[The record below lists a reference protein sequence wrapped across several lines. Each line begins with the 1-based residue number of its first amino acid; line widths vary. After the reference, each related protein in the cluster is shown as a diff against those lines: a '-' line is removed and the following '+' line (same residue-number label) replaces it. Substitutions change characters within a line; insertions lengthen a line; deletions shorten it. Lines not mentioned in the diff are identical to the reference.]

1 MKKKII
7 KRGLIGAAVLLLIM
21 ALMTAYAAFSPGPNF
36 VTWLLFGEG
45 NLVTDESAAWVSEDE
60 SFYFYG
66 SDVDRGIRYGRMI
79 CDEEIVEIIFYD
91 DNRGGGFLIKE
102 YRPDI
107 DYRVLDK
114 EPNLVVGDYRF
125 KRFDEETIIVK
136 WKNKD
141 EFDNEKVK
149 FLMHRRDAEEW
160 KREMEADPRWGG
172 PEPDIGPGLH
182 VYDRDKDAVWV
193 SEDDTMYFYEWTG
206 MPRPDGEF
214 IQNGQVEGFGFHTTN
229 RVFEA
234 YKNENDSSGGD
245 ALIKAIYRISG
256 ENDDVLTLTSCSGI
270 LAGAEPAVFHKK
282 NVEEWEKGEGISLLG
297 PPLGLRENVAW
308 VSEDENMF
316 FYEKSE
322 GKPDYFGKIKYNA
335 ADTNDIYDTFEM
347 AERNVF
353 CPYTYRMLFSYRYDP
368 ENPKEVRVDPQN
380 IRPTSSEPGRPNYV
394 FRYRIS
400 PDGETLTLENRS
412 RYEDEWKIKVLHK
425 VNADEW
431 RAETGTD

>member
-1 MKKKII
+1 MKKKIW
-7 KRGLIGAAVLLLIM
+7 KRFLIGLAILFLIM
-21 ALMTAYAAFSPGPNF
+21 ALMTFYAAFSPGPNF

-66 SDVDRGIRYGRMI
+66 WDIDRGIRYGRMI
-79 CDEEIVEIIFYD
+79 RDEEIVEIIFYD

-125 KRFDEETIIVK
+125 KRFDQETIIVK

-141 EFDNEKVK
+141 APNNEKVK

-193 SEDDTMYFYEWTG
+193 SEDDTMYFYEWTVG
-206 MPRPDGEF
+206 PRPDGE
-214 IQNGQVEGFGFHTTN
+214 IKRVGMMEGFNFETSN
-229 RVFEA
+229 RVFLA
-234 YKNENDSSGGD
+234 YTEDHQD
-245 ALIKAIYRISG
+245 RLFTAIYRISG

-270 LAGAEPAVFHKK
+270 LAGEEPVVFRKK

-297 PPLGLRENVAW
+297 PPLGLRENVVW
-308 VSEDENMF
+308 VSEDGDMH

-322 GKPDYFGKIKYNA
+322 GKPDYYGCTEEGWGTY
-335 ADTNDIYDTFEM
+335 
-347 AERNVF
+347 VF
-353 CPYTYRMLFSYRYDP
+353 CPYAYRMLFGYRYDP
-368 ENPKEVRVDPQN
+368 ENPKEIQIDPQN
-380 IRPTSSEPGRPNYV
+380 TYPTSRWAGRPDYA

>member
-1 MKKKII
+1 MDMKKKIW
-7 KRGLIGAAVLLLIM
+7 KRFLIGLAILFLIM
-21 ALMTAYAAFSPGPNF
+21 ALMTFYAAFSPGPNF

-125 KRFDEETIIVK
+125 KRFDEETIVVK
-136 WKNKD
+136 WKYVD
-141 EFDNEKVK
+141 LPEDEKVK

-172 PEPDIGPGLH
+172 SEPDIGPGLH
-182 VYDRDKDAVWV
+182 VYDRDEDAVWV
-193 SEDDTMYFYEWTG
+193 SKDDTMYFYERTG
-206 MPRPDGEF
+206 MPRPDGEIKRAGMVAEF
-214 IQNGQVEGFGFHTTN
+214 DFETVNRIFFSYAEGGNYSHDTFFT
-229 RVFEA
+229 
-234 YKNENDSSGGD
+234 
-245 ALIKAIYRISG
+245 AIYRISG

-270 LAGAEPAVFHKK
+270 LAGAEPVVFHKK

-297 PPLGLRENVAW
+297 PPLGLRENVVW
-308 VSEDENMF
+308 VSEDGDMH

-322 GKPDYFGKIKYNA
+322 GKPDYYGCTEEGWGTY
-335 ADTNDIYDTFEM
+335 
-347 AERNVF
+347 VF
-353 CPYTYRMLFSYRYDP
+353 CPYAYRMLFGYQYDP
-368 ENPKEVRVDPQN
+368 ENLKEVEVDPKN
-380 IRPTSSEPGRPNYV
+380 IDPTAMRAGMPRYV

-400 PDGETLTLENRS
+400 VDGETMTLQNES
-412 RYEDEWKIKVLHK
+412 GFEDEWKIKVLHK